1 MASTILLPRD
11 IDVTKITFG
20 AAKQMN
26 GGARVVPISYDGKTF
41 IFQTARMTCNY
52 GLSKWG
58 EGSTAKYS
66 IDGSFKDKENNK
78 SLNNFYDFLSNLDKH
93 MVKSGVINSVE
104 WFKKKTSSE
113 EVVDALYTHTLRYS
127 KDKNTGEINHQY
139 HPSFKMNIPVQ
150 DGKIAV
156 DVYDGKGN
164 KIALTEDNAQQ
175 LKGAT
180 ISAIIKC
187 TGVWLAAGNCGLT
200 FRVAQLRV
208 EAMRAGLSGF
218 AFKDEDETICEEG
231 DDASEVNSE
240 APVAKACMVDTSD
253 DEDECPTEQEQNEA
267 INTDQNVDDD
277 DGIDPPVTKPATK
290 KRAAKK

>member
-11 IDVTKITFG
+11 IDVTKISFG

-26 GGARVVPISYDGKTF
+26 GGARVVPVSYDGKTF

-58 EGSTAKYS
+58 EGPAAKYS
-66 IDGSFKDKENNK
+66 LDGSFKDKENNK
-78 SLNNFYDFLSNLDKH
+78 SLSNFYDFLSNLDKY
-93 MVKSGVINSVE
+93 MVKSGVTNSVE

-139 HPSFKMNIPVQ
+139 PPTFKMNIPVQ

-164 KIALTEDNAQQ
+164 KIIITEENAQQ

-218 AFKDEDETICEEG
+218 AFKDDDETICEE
-231 DDASEVNSE
+231 DDNSSEMHGE
-240 APVAKACMVDTSD
+240 APVAKSCLVDTSD
-253 DEDECPTEQEQNEA
+253 EEDEQQEQIETN
-267 INTDQNVDDD
+267 NTEDHVDATED
-277 DGIDPPVTKPATK
+277 DGIDPPVKP
-290 KRAAKK
+290 AAKKRSGRK